1 MKNRNT
7 IQGALI
13 LEKVKNLKGHACAE
27 EIYEAVTHEH
37 PNISK
42 ATVYRNLNRLS
53 EQGQIHKIEVPGS
66 PDNFEFRT
74 VLHYHV
80 NCERCGRIFD
90 VDMPYNHH
98 LEDHIADKHGFIFTG
113 HDIIFKGFCPD
124 CQKDLHKKHNY

>member
-1 MKNRNT
+1 M
-7 IQGALI
+7 
-13 LEKVKNLKGHACAE
+13 

-80 NCERCGRIFD
+80 KCERCGRIFD

-98 LEDHIADKHGFIFTG
+98 LEDHIANKHGFIFTG